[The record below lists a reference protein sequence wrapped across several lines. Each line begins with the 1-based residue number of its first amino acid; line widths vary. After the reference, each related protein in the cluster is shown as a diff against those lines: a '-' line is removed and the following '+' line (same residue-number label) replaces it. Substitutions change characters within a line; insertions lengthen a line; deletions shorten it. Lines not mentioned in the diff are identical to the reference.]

1 MKDYSFQGKIYL
13 GMRDAVSGQAQ
24 GLQWVGDA
32 DELQVK
38 LSTTTDERQ
47 ESWSGQRLTSVRLVT
62 AKKAELSLQLNEFS
76 PLNLGLALYGNT
88 IDVTTGT
95 VTAEALPT
103 GLAKGDTVVLDNR
116 DVTAVAITDSTI
128 TTPKTLVEGTDYK
141 VASAASGLIEFIS
154 DLSTF
159 TAPFKVAYSYA
170 AAVQIPMFQTAV
182 PERYLLL
189 DGVNTV
195 DGNTVKVRL
204 YRCVFDPAAQLDLI
218 SSKLSQF
225 ALAGSVLFDQVNY
238 ANSNM
243 GGFGRIELAGATP

>member
-13 GMRDAVSGQAQ
+13 GTRDAISGQPQA
-24 GLQWVGDA
+24 LQWVGDA
-32 DELQVK
+32 DQLQVK

-88 IDVTTGT
+88 INVVTGT
-95 VTAEALPT
+95 VTGEVLPAN
-103 GLAKGDTVVLDNR
+103 LAKGDVVVLDNR
-116 DVTAVAITDSTI
+116 DISSLVLTDSTG
-128 TTPKTLVEGTDYK
+128 TPKTLVLGTDYQID
-141 VASAASGLIEFIS
+141 SAASGMIEFIA
-154 DLSTF
+154 DLSTY
-159 TAPFKVAYSYA
+159 TQPFKAAYSYA
-170 AAVQIPMFQTAV
+170 AAVQIPMFQTGV
-182 PERYLLL
+182 PERYLVL

-195 DGNTVKVRL
+195 DNTTVKVRL
-204 YRCVFDPAAQLDLI
+204 YRCVFDPASQLDLI

-243 GGFGRIELAGATP
+243 GGFGRIELAGTTP

>member
-13 GMRDAVSGQAQ
+13 GTRDATSGQPQAM
-24 GLQWVGDA
+24 QWVGDA
-32 DELQVK
+32 DQLQVK
-38 LSTTTDERQ
+38 LSTSTDERQ

-88 IDVTTGT
+88 INVTTGT
-95 VTAEALPT
+95 VTAESLPDN
-103 GLAKGDTVVLDNR
+103 LAVGDEVVLDNR
-116 DVTAVAITDSTI
+116 DISALVLTDSASGS
-128 TTPKTLVEGTDYK
+128 PATLTEGTDYSIE
-141 VASAASGLIEFIS
+141 SAASGIVKILNVGAY
-154 DLSTF
+154 TQ
-159 TAPFKVAYSYA
+159 PFKAAYSYA

-182 PERYLLL
+182 PERYLVL

-195 DGNTVKVRL
+195 DGSTVKVRL
-204 YRCVFDPAAQLDLI
+204 YRCVFDPASQLDLI

-225 ALAGSVLFDQVNY
+225 ALAGSVLFDQINY

-243 GGFGRIELAGATP
+243 GGFGRIELAGT

>member
-13 GMRDAVSGQAQ
+13 GMRDAASGQPQA
-24 GLQWVGDA
+24 LQWVGDA
-32 DELQVK
+32 DQLQVK

-88 IDVTTGT
+88 INVTTGT
-95 VTAEALPT
+95 VTAEALPAN
-103 GLAKGDTVVLDNR
+103 LAAGDTVALDNR
-116 DVTAVAITDSTI
+116 DVSAVAITDSTP
-128 TTPKTLVEGTDYK
+128 TTPKTLVEGTDYN
-141 VASAASGLIEFIS
+141 VVSAASGLIEI
-154 DLSTF
+154 LNIGTYVQ
-159 TAPFKVAYSYA
+159 PFLAAYSYA

-182 PERYLLL
+182 PERYLVL
-189 DGVNTV
+189 DGTNTV
-195 DGNTVKVRL
+195 DGSTVKVRL
-204 YRCVFDPAAQLDLI
+204 FRCVFDPASQLDLI

-243 GGFGRIELAGATP
+243 GGFGRIELAGVTP

>member
-13 GMRDAVSGQAQ
+13 GMRDAVSGQPQA
-24 GLQWVGDA
+24 LQWVGDA
-32 DELQVK
+32 DQLQVK

-76 PLNLGLALYGNT
+76 PLNLGLALYGNA

-95 VTAEALPT
+95 VTAELLPAT
-103 GLAKGDTVVLDNR
+103 VANGDTIALDNR
-116 DVTAVAITDSTI
+116 DVSAVVITDSTG
-128 TTPKTLVEGTDYK
+128 TPKTLVEGTDYV
-141 VASAASGLIEFIS
+141 VASAASGLIQI
-154 DLSTF
+154 LNVGTY
-159 TAPFKVAYSYA
+159 TQPFKAAYSYA

-182 PERYLLL
+182 PERYLVL

-204 YRCVFDPAAQLDLI
+204 FRCVFDPASQLDLI

>member
-13 GMRDAVSGQAQ
+13 GMRDAVSGQPQ

-32 DELQVK
+32 DQCQVK

-88 IDVTTGT
+88 INVTTGT
-95 VTAEALPT
+95 VTAESLP
-103 GLAKGDTVVLDNR
+103 ANIAAGDTIALDNR
-116 DVTAVAITDSTI
+116 DVSAVVLTDSTA
-128 TTPKTLVEGTDYK
+128 TPKTLVAGTDYN
-141 VASAASGLIEFIS
+141 VVSAASGLIQI
-154 DLSTF
+154 LNIGTY
-159 TAPFKVAYSYA
+159 TQPFKAAYSYA
-170 AAVQIPMFQTAV
+170 AAIQIPMFQTAV
-182 PERYLLL
+182 PERYLVL

-195 DGNTVKVRL
+195 DGTTVKVRL
-204 YRCVFDPAAQLDLI
+204 YRCVFDPASQLDLI
-218 SSKLSQF
+218 SSKLAQF